1 MNKTLDVLLRD
12 FVFAGMV
19 WLLSG
24 FVFSCPVWAQPAAYD
39 AQVEALLARMTLEE
53 KAGQMTQLTLQA
65 VARQRE
71 WADTRL
77 ELDPEK
83 LREAIVTYGVGSMLN
98 TWDAAL
104 TLDRWREVIRTIQDL
119 ATKETRLGI
128 PVLYGIDAVHG
139 NNYLKEATIFPH
151 QLAMAATWDP
161 ELVREGAHV
170 TAVETRASG
179 VPWNFAPVLD
189 VGRQPL
195 WSRFFE
201 TFGEDPYLVSR
212 MGVAAVEGMQGDDL
226 SAPDRVAATL
236 KHYVGYSFP
245 FTGKDRTPAYIPERL
260 LREIFLPPFRKAIA
274 AGAASIMINSGEVN
288 GVPVHVSH
296 YLLTDVLRDELGFE
310 GVAVTDWEDVK
321 KLVGLHRVAATE
333 KEAVRM
339 AVMAG
344 VDMSMTPYTTDFAEY
359 VVELVREGAI
369 PEARVDEAVRRIL
382 RMKMALGL
390 FENAYPDTSLASRV
404 GSEEH
409 QAVSLKAAREAITL
423 LENDGVLPLA
433 KDARILLTGPGADW
447 LPPLYGAWSYTW
459 QGTETGVYPPSARTF
474 LQALRAHAGE
484 DRVTYVPGTDL
495 YAEVDIPAAVAAA
508 ADADAVVVALA
519 EKPSVEGPGSIE
531 DLDLPAVQTR
541 LVRALAAT
549 GKPVILVML
558 FNRPRVVRPA
568 AEVADAVLMAYHPGP
583 FGGQAIAEIL
593 YGDVNPSGRLPFTYP
608 RYANSLLT
616 YDHKNSERQDTLF
629 GMNGFSPQWEFGHG
643 LSYTT
648 FAYRDLSL
656 SADTVGTTDTLR
668 VSVTV
673 ANTGDRAGQEVVQLY
688 SRDLYASIT
697 PSVKRLRRFEKI
709 ALAPGEARTV
719 TFTLPVSDLA
729 FIGLDNRPVVEPGGF
744 EMMVGDLTASFVV
757 E

>member
-1 MNKTLDVLLRD
+1 M
-12 FVFAGMV
+12 
-19 WLLSG
+19 
-24 FVFSCPVWAQPAAYD
+24 
-39 AQVEALLARMTLEE
+39 
-53 KAGQMTQLTLQA
+53 
-65 VARQRE
+65 
-71 WADTRL
+71 
-77 ELDPEK
+77 
-83 LREAIVTYGVGSMLN
+83 
-98 TWDAAL
+98 
-104 TLDRWREVIRTIQDL
+104 
-119 ATKETRLGI
+119 
-128 PVLYGIDAVHG
+128 
-139 NNYLKEATIFPH
+139 
-151 QLAMAATWDP
+151 
-161 ELVREGAHV
+161 
-170 TAVETRASG
+170 
-179 VPWNFAPVLD
+179 
-189 VGRQPL
+189 
-195 WSRFFE
+195 
-201 TFGEDPYLVSR
+201 
-212 MGVAAVEGMQGDDL
+212 
-226 SAPDRVAATL
+226 AATL
-236 KHYVGYSFP
+236 KHYVGYSLP

-260 LREIFLPPFRKAIA
+260 LREIFLPPFREAIA
-274 AGAASIMINSGEVN
+274 SGAASIMINSGEIN
-288 GVPVHVSH
+288 GVPVHVSR

-310 GVAVTDWEDVK
+310 GVAVTDWEDIK
-321 KLVGLHRVAATE
+321 KLVSVHRVAATE

-344 VDMSMTPYTTDFAEY
+344 VDMSMVPYSTDFAEY

-409 QAVSLKAAREAITL
+409 RALSLKAAREAITL

-447 LPPLYGAWSYTW
+447 LPPLYGSWSYTW

-474 LQALRAHAGE
+474 LQALRAHAGA

-508 ADADAVVVALA
+508 EDVDAVVVALA
-519 EKPSVEGPGSIE
+519 EKPSVEVPGSIE

-558 FNRPRVVRPA
+558 FNRPRVVRA
-568 AEVADAVLMAYHPGP
+568 AVEAADAVLMAYHPGP

-616 YDHKNSERQDTLF
+616 YDHKNSERADTLF
-629 GMNGFSPQWEFGHG
+629 GMNGFNPQWEFGHG

-648 FAYRDLSL
+648 FAYRDLTL

-744 EMMVGDLTASFVV
+744 EVMVGDLTASFVV